1 MKNIPI
7 IEHIV
12 ITDVAPQRLAYLR
25 SQDNQLHYRQT
36 IIDIRRRIAANMP
49 VLQAA

>member
-1 MKNIPI
+1 MSNLPI

-12 ITDVAPQRLAYLR
+12 ITDVSPQRLAYVR
-25 SQDNQLHYRQT
+25 SQDHQLHYRQT

-49 VLQAA
+49 ALQAA